1 MLKFG
6 WSKKDVSVE
15 GPIGMPGQ
23 FYERISEGILDP
35 ITVTAL
41 AIDDGNGASILL
53 SCDFAALGGGI
64 IEEIRDAV
72 RAKNPAIAAERIL
85 ANATHTHTSPRFNKM
100 GVTAYDKAPHD
111 KIDYMQPEIY
121 RAFLVDRASD
131 AVVEAYEKR
140 EEGSYAYGYGYAV
153 VAHHRR
159 PTYFDDLRLRS
170 NEKVPS
176 ALYVD
181 KFAKMYGNTNDPMF
195 SEYEGNVDSSV
206 YFMFTF
212 DRDDRLTGAIVNVPC
227 PSQNGEGETLLSAAY
242 WAQLRAMVK
251 EKYGDIYVLPQC
263 ACAGDMAPRPL
274 HAREAEQRKF
284 DLKYET
290 LDKGALK
297 SKCELCRRIEIAER
311 IMVAFDDTYKWASK
325 EKIKEAKLLHTV
337 KNVKLPAWKITE
349 EQYLSAKE
357 ELEKY
362 SRIGFVE
369 TDDPKADFEQN
380 TRHSSILTRYETII
394 KRYESDRDF
403 YEPEI
408 HVIALGDIAF
418 VSNPFELY
426 IAYQHRMQARSPF
439 IQTFA
444 VQLAAETDGRGY
456 LCTER
461 AAENMGY
468 SANIYSC
475 SVSPAGGNILVE
487 ETLKE
492 LEKLHP

>member
-6 WSKKDVSVE
+6 WSKRDVSVE
-15 GPIGMPGQ
+15 GPIGIPGQ
-23 FYERISEGILDP
+23 FYERISTGVLDP

-41 AIDDGNGASILL
+41 AIEGNGGTSVLL

-64 IEEIRDAV
+64 IDEIRAAV
-72 RAKNPAIAAERIL
+72 RGKNREIAVDRIL

-111 KIDYMQPEIY
+111 KIDYIKPEAY
-121 RAFLVDRASD
+121 RAFLVDQASD

-159 PTYFDDLRLRS
+159 PTYFDDLRLRPGV
-170 NEKVPS
+170 KGPS
-176 ALYVD
+176 SLYVD
-181 KFAKMYGNTNDPMF
+181 KYAKMYGNTNDPMF
-195 SEYEGNVDSSV
+195 SEYEGNVDSSA

-212 DRDDRLTGAIVNVPC
+212 DASDRLTGAIVNVPC
-227 PSQNGEGETLLSAAY
+227 PSQNGEGETLLSASY

-251 EKYGDIYVLPQC
+251 EKYGDIYILPQC
-263 ACAGDMAPRPL
+263 ACAGDMAPRTL
-274 HAREAEQRKF
+274 HAKEAEQRKF
-284 DLKYET
+284 DLKYQT

-297 SKCELCRRIEIAER
+297 SKLELCRRFEIAER
-311 IMVAFDDTYKWASK
+311 IMAAFDDTYKWAAK
-325 EKIKEAKLLHTV
+325 EKIKDAPLRHTV
-337 KNVKLPAWKITE
+337 KTVRLPAWRITE
-349 EQYLSAKE
+349 EQYLSAKAE
-357 ELEKY
+357 YEKY

-369 TDDPKADFEQN
+369 TDDPEDDFIKN
-380 TRHSSILTRYETII
+380 TEHSSILSRYEAII
-394 KRYESDRDF
+394 KRYEDDRMY

-408 HVIALGDIAF
+408 HVLALGDIAF

-426 IAYQHRMQARSPF
+426 IAYQHRIQARSPF

-444 VQLAAETDGRGY
+444 VQLAAATDGRGY
-456 LCTER
+456 LCTSR

-475 SVSPAGGNILVE
+475 QVSPEGGSLLVE

-492 LEKLHP
+492 LERLHS

>member
-6 WSKKDVSVE
+6 WSKKDVSIE

-23 FYERISEGILDP
+23 FFERISTGILDP
-35 ITVTAL
+35 ITLTVL
-41 AIDDGNGASILL
+41 AIESENEVSVLL
-53 SCDFAALGGGI
+53 SADFGALGGGI

-72 RAKNPAIAAERIL
+72 RKKNPSIPTERIL

-100 GVTAYDKAPHD
+100 GVTSYDKAPHD
-111 KIDYMQPEIY
+111 KIDYIQPEAY
-121 RAFLVDRASD
+121 RAFLVDQASD
-131 AVVEAYEKR
+131 AVTEAYEGR
-140 EEGSYAYGYGYAV
+140 AEGSYAYGYGYAV

-159 PTYFDDLRLRS
+159 PTYADDLRLRPGQ
-170 NEKVPS
+170 KAPS
-176 ALYVD
+176 SLHVD
-181 KFAKMYGNTNDPMF
+181 KYAKMYGNTNDPMF
-195 SEYEGNVDSSV
+195 LEYEGNVDSNA

-227 PSQNGEGETLLSAAY
+227 PSQNGEMETLLSADY

-251 EKYGDIYVLPQC
+251 EKYGDIFILAQC
-263 ACAGDMAPRPL
+263 ACAGDMAPRTL
-274 HAREAEQRKF
+274 HAREAEERKF
-284 DLKYET
+284 ALKYEG
-290 LDKGALK
+290 LDKGALE
-297 SKCELCRRIEIAER
+297 SKRELCARYEIAER
-311 IMVAFDDTYKWASK
+311 IMLAFDDTYKWASK
-325 EKIKEAKLLHTV
+325 KKIKEAKLSHAV
-337 KNVKLPAWKITE
+337 KKVRLPAWRITE

-357 ELEKY
+357 EYEKY
-362 SRIGFVE
+362 RKSGFAE
-369 TDDPKADFEQN
+369 TGDPEADFKHN
-380 TRHSSILTRYETII
+380 TQHSVILSRYEAII
-394 KRYESDRDF
+394 KRYEENREY

-426 IAYQHRMQARSPF
+426 IAYQHRIQARSPF

-444 VQLAAETDGRGY
+444 VQLAAATDGGGY
-456 LCTER
+456 LCTAR

-475 SVSPAGGNILVE
+475 SVSPAGGDLLVE

-492 LEKLHP
+492 LLRLHS